1 VRTLKLPPPPFGA
14 PRRAPSAI
22 FQHRDH
28 HSADMQAQRE
38 RRSAAKERLRKKG
51 KTEKRHGHG
60 RGLAWPTDGNNWAE
74 GKTRK
79 TTGEPTTNGS
89 IAKGWAAERG
99 DTRLLHTRRLEEIE
113 SEVASERAAWRIKN
127 KGDMLTRTGFKR
139 YYLIIHR
146 IKPHLIKHCAD
157 VAGAFCTQY

>member
-1 VRTLKLPPPPFGA
+1 
-14 PRRAPSAI
+14 
-22 FQHRDH
+22 
-28 HSADMQAQRE
+28 MQEQRVAQRSAKE
-38 RRSAAKERLRKKG
+38 KRRYAEKERLHKKG
-51 KTEKRHGHG
+51 KATKRHGHR
-60 RGLAWPTDGNNWAE
+60 RGLAGPTDGYNWAE